1 VINLSKY
8 LKIFANQYFVY
19 FRYTLPD
26 NASNLARQFLDAC
39 LTKDYNQR
47 PTASDLIHHP
57 FLCDF
62 QAANHQQHDLQPINN
77 V

>member
-1 VINLSKY
+1 MSSKISNEY
-8 LKIFANQYFVY
+8 SLN

-26 NASNLARQFLDAC
+26 NTSNLAREFLAAC

-47 PTASDLIHHP
+47 PTASDLILHP

-62 QAANHQQHDLQPINN
+62 QPTNHPQHDFQPVINN